1 MSTEITGLLLWQNR
15 IHDINLE
22 LTDPRLHARIRKC
35 CRARDL
41 KKRTEYQYRNYR
53 IYRTEN
59 TINYGRLML
68 GIIFPKSF
76 KNRLIELPLN

>member
-1 MSTEITGLLLWQNR
+1 
-15 IHDINLE
+15 
-22 LTDPRLHARIRKC
+22 KC

-41 KKRTEYQYRNYR
+41 KKRTEYQYR